1 MVLYPEVQ
9 AKAQAELDSVTGN
22 GRLPQFDDRAS
33 LPYVD
38 AILHELV
45 DGIARQVPTDV
56 LRIPHATSSDDV
68 YGDEGYHIPKGTVV
82 PINV

>member
-33 LPYVD
+33 LPYID
-38 AILHELV
+38 AVLHELV
-45 DGIARQVPTDV
+45 RWNPLVPLGV
-56 LRIPHATSSDDV
+56 PHATSSDDV

>member
-9 AKAQAELDSVTGN
+9 AKAQAELDSLIGN
-22 GRLPQFDDRAS
+22 EHHFHT
-33 LPYVD
+33 D

-45 DGIARQVPTDV
+45 DGIARQVLTDV